1 MGGATR
7 MTGMGRLAAQGL
19 GRRTKGEEGGARKDS
34 FPSVRAGLSTQRV
47 RRRQRMD
54 GRMVK

>member
-1 MGGATR
+1 